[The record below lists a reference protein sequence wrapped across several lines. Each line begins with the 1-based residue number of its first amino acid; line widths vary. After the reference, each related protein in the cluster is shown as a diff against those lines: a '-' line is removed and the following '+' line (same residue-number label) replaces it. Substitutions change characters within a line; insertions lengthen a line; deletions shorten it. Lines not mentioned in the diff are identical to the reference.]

1 MIIGKILY
9 NLGRFAHKLALECED
24 IEKRNIQKKKTQKI
38 EKPKE
43 KCRFSRQS
51 H

>member
-24 IEKRNIQKKKTQKI
+24 IEKRNIQKKKRHKRL
-38 EKPKE
+38 KNPK
-43 KCRFSRQS
+43 KSVNHPAVS
-51 H
+51 